1 MAAKRRKLTDA
12 EKSKL
17 KNKDEYDVPVLPL
30 RRAAR
35 EMSNGNF
42 EEADRL
48 WNLVK
53 DYNRKKK

>member
-1 MAAKRRKLTDA
+1 MARKKLTDK

-17 KNKDEYDVPVLPL
+17 DNEDVPLLPL